1 MFPQSVTRTSWTSSD
16 WRKRGTKRR
25 RGRRTDQ
32 WIMSNCSSRSKVGD
46 ISEEIETF
54 TAIVVSERVK
64 RGIKRTHSKEPA
76 LTML

>member
-1 MFPQSVTRTSWTSSD
+1 
-16 WRKRGTKRR
+16 
-25 RGRRTDQ
+25 
-32 WIMSNCSSRSKVGD
+32 MSNCSSRSKVGD